1 MAYIKKTTPHGNKG
15 KKQSIDMIAKRNE
28 HIKKPIIA
36 FDGET
41 EYHFGSV
48 SEAADTLNLKA
59 SQISTLLSGQAKGY
73 TFKYGS
79 KS

>member
-1 MAYIKKTTPHGNKG
+1 MAYIKKTTPHGNTG
-15 KKQSIDMIAKRNE
+15 KKQSLDVIAKRNE

-48 SEAADTLNLKA
+48 NEAADNLNIKA
-59 SQISTLLSGQAKGY
+59 SQISMLLSGHAKGY
-73 TFKYGS
+73 TFKY
-79 KS
+79 KNK